1 VVLSLSIRYFMP
13 ESIREAV
20 VIGAGLAGGAAA
32 IRLAQHGRRVLLLE
46 KEPAAHD
53 KVCGEFI
60 SADAHPY
67 LHELGVDLATLDAAR
82 IANIRLIHGSEVASA
97 RLPFPALGLS
107 RRVLDEAV
115 LTRAQQQGVEVWRGS
130 AVTAIV
136 KEPKCWRIEVAVR
149 GEPATTAC
157 AENRAV
163 SSGPQTIRTRTI
175 FLATGKHDLRE
186 WRRQG
191 GTQNDYIG
199 FKCHYLLAPEQRAA
213 LAEHVE
219 MALYDGGYAGLE
231 PVEDGKANLCLVV
244 TKRQFAAY
252 GKNWDSLLSAI
263 LKATPSLAERLAS
276 AQPCWPRPLSVFG
289 IPYGFVYRAPSSDS
303 PDLYRI
309 GDQMAVIP
317 SFSGYGM
324 SIALYT
330 AFLAVEC
337 HLRGDATLYHHH
349 ARRDVLPLVRR
360 ASFLSQLA
368 ESPLA
373 QRGILFACRHRPG
386 LIEFIARHNRIP
398 ALQRELRL
406 QFSCGAGAAG

>member
-1 VVLSLSIRYFMP
+1 MP
-13 ESIREAV
+13 QSIREAV

-32 IRLAQHGRRVLLLE
+32 IRLAQHGCPVLLLE
-46 KEPAAHD
+46 KELAAHD

-60 SADAHPY
+60 SADAQPY
-67 LHELGVDLATLDAAR
+67 LHELGIDPATLGAER
-82 IANIRLIHGSEVASA
+82 IANIRLIRGRQIASA

-115 LTRAQQQGVEVWRGS
+115 LTRAQQQGAEVWRGS

-136 KEPKCWRIEVAVR
+136 KEPRCWRIEVSAR
-149 GEPATTAC
+149 GE
-157 AENRAV
+157 R
-163 SSGPQTIRTRTI
+163 PQTVRTQTI

-231 PVEDGKANLCLVV
+231 PVEGGKANLCLVV
-244 TKRQFAAY
+244 TKRQFAAC
-252 GKNWDSLLSAI
+252 GKNWDGLLAAI

-289 IPYGFVYRAPSSDS
+289 IPYGFVYRAPSANS

-337 HLRGDATLYHHH
+337 HLRSDANLYHHN

-386 LIEFIARHNRIP
+386 LIEFVARHNRIP

-406 QFSCGAGAAG
+406 QFSCGTGAVG